1 MEAILTFIRA
11 AAPWVIMGLLV
22 AVFAARGA
30 SGKEQKKQKQP
41 EDNYGV
47 EGMCLGMCLGAAIG
61 TALDNNTGLG
71 ISLGMLVGLALGLCT
86 HKRPEKAG
94 K

>member
-1 MEAILTFIRA
+1 METILAFIRA

-30 SGKEQKKQKQP
+30 SGKEQKNQKQP
-41 EDNYGV
+41 EDNYG
-47 EGMCLGMCLGAAIG
+47 EEGMCLGAAIG
-61 TALDNNTGLG
+61 TALGGNTGLG

>member
-1 MEAILTFIRA
+1 MEAILAFIRA

-22 AVFAARGA
+22 AVFAARGT
-30 SGKEQKKQKQP
+30 SGKEQNHQKQP

-47 EGMCLGMCLGAAIG
+47 VGMCLGMCLGAAIG

>member
-1 MEAILTFIRA
+1 MSIEAILAFIRA

-47 EGMCLGMCLGAAIG
+47 EGMCLGAAIG

>member
-1 MEAILTFIRA
+1 MEAILAFIRA
-11 AAPWVIMGLLV
+11 AAPWVILGLLV

-30 SGKEQKKQKQP
+30 SGKEQNHQKQP
-41 EDNYGV
+41 EGNYGV

>member
-1 MEAILTFIRA
+1 MNAAAFIRA

-30 SGKEQKKQKQP
+30 AGKEQKKQK
-41 EDNYGV
+41 DNYGV
-47 EGMCLGMCLGAAIG
+47 EGMCLGAAVG

-71 ISLGMLVGLALGLCT
+71 ISLGMLAGLALGLCT